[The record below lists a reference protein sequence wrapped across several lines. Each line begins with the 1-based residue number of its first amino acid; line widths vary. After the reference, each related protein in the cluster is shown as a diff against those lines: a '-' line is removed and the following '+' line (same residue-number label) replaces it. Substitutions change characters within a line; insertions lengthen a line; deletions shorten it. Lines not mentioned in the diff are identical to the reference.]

1 MTPEINPADAPIG
14 VAVLLHPHPDYGGN
28 RHHPF
33 VDGLYRRL
41 PEGSVSALR
50 FDFSTGDMESARGE
64 TRQAV
69 AAAKERGPDMPVVLV
84 GYSFGAAA
92 AAGVA
97 GEPIVAWFLLAPP
110 AVLLGDATIGDQPGP
125 KAIHVPERDQY
136 SAPSVTSAAVAD
148 WVNTTVSV
156 VPGADHFLGVVGPI
170 VDSAFDWVVE
180 VLRNQRVGLD
190 PR

>member
-1 MTPEINPADAPIG
+1 MTPEINPADDPIG
-14 VAVLLHPHPDYGGN
+14 VAVLLHPHPDFGGN

-33 VDGLYRRL
+33 VEGLYRRL

-64 TRQAV
+64 TGQAV
-69 AAAKERGPDMPVVLV
+69 AVAEERWPGTPVVLV

-97 GEPIVAWFLLAPP
+97 GGPVAAWFLLAPP
-110 AVLLGDATIGDQPGP
+110 AVMLGDATIGDRPGP

-136 SAPSVTSAAVAD
+136 SAPSVVSAAVAD
-148 WVNTTVSV
+148 WVDTTVSV
-156 VPGADHFLGVVGPI
+156 VPGADHFLGVVGPV

-180 VLRNQRVGLD
+180 VHRSLKAGPDLR
-190 PR
+190 